1 MRDYDIAIT
10 EENGALTLLPG
21 NADGVIELEI
31 DPGPPI
37 EVIETGPS
45 GPPGPTGATGL
56 VKVNHGSNPNVARP
70 ASPLVYWVG
79 TVTPVNALPDDLF
92 MLKAS

>member
-1 MRDYDIAIT
+1 MRDYDVEIT

-56 VKVNHGSNPNVARP
+56 VKVTHGSNPNVARP
-70 ASPLVYWVG
+70 AAPLVYWVG

-92 MLKAS
+92 MMKT